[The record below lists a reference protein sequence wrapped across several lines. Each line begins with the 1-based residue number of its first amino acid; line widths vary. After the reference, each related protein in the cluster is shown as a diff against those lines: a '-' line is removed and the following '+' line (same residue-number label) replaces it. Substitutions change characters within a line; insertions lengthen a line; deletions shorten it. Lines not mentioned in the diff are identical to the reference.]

1 MNPVNAD
8 LVAENVAALRLRIEA
23 HASRPVRLVAVTKR
37 FGIDAIEAAIAAG
50 LQDIGESYAQEL
62 VAKRTELAD
71 RAVDAELRWHFIGH
85 LQRNKVRPLGDLVD
99 VWQSVDS
106 FRLGQEIAKRAPGAE
121 VLVQVNLAGNADQ
134 GGVPG
139 DEVEA
144 LVTDLDGIGL
154 DVSGL
159 MMIGSA
165 GDADTTRALFA
176 DLRARADA
184 LGLPECSMGM
194 SGDLELALEAG
205 ATMVRIG
212 TAIFGPRPQIPA
224 DGAND
229 LD

>member
-1 MNPVNAD
+1 MTPVNAD

-23 HASRPVRLVAVTKR
+23 HAARPVRLVAVTKR

-62 VAKRTELAD
+62 LAKRAELAD

-134 GGVPG
+134 GGVTG

-159 MMIGSA
+159 MMIGRA
-165 GDADTTRALFA
+165 GDADATRALFA

-212 TAIFGPRPQIPA
+212 TAIFGPRP
-224 DGAND
+224 
-229 LD
+229 